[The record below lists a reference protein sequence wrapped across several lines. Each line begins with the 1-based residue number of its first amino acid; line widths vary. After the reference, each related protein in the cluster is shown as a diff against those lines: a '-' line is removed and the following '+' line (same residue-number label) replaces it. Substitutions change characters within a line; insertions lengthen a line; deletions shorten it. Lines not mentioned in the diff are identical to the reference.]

1 MLVFQLPEHFSVLI
15 KIFFQHAPVL
25 SGEVI
30 EGTVAVPIV
39 SRRIIGV
46 ARHDE
51 CVETGE
57 ADIFPIKMIALVV
70 CEIDKGIRD
79 FSKLEVN
86 LLIAKRSFVVT
97 HIRSL
102 YPRP

>member
-30 EGTVAVPIV
+30 EDTVAVPIV

-51 CVETGE
+51 CVETGS
-57 ADIFPIKMIALVV
+57 
-70 CEIDKGIRD
+70 GI
-79 FSKLEVN
+79 
-86 LLIAKRSFVVT
+86 
-97 HIRSL
+97 
-102 YPRP
+102 

>member
-1 MLVFQLPEHFSVLI
+1 LEWPQGSTPVFFEHERVVSFKLHWRISWGIRHQVLVFQLPEHFSVLI
-15 KIFFQHAPVL
+15 KIFFQHALVL

-51 CVETGE
+51 CVETGS
-57 ADIFPIKMIALVV
+57 
-70 CEIDKGIRD
+70 GI
-79 FSKLEVN
+79 
-86 LLIAKRSFVVT
+86 
-97 HIRSL
+97 
-102 YPRP
+102 